1 MVPASLG
8 IATGWCP
15 YDDGVRTPVALTIA
29 GSDPSG
35 SSGLQADI
43 PTFAAFG
50 VHATSVLTLITAQN
64 SVGIQQFHP
73 LASELVGAQLES
85 LLADMPPRAA
95 KTGLLYSAPVL
106 DVVGAAAAALGALVI
121 DPVMV
126 NSAGRLIVEQQVVER
141 YRSLC
146 ARAAVITPNRREAE
160 LLVGSSDAFD
170 DTDTV
175 VGAAEALRDLG
186 ADTVVVTGGRGT
198 DPRAVDVL
206 ISQHGVDVVASER
219 VGDEIIRGTGC
230 TFSAAIVAALAR
242 GEPPA
247 DAISAARNFVQ
258 MQLGAASRVIG
269 SGRPGVPH
277 VFARE

>member
-1 MVPASLG
+1 MGS
-8 IATGWCP
+8 ATCGRP
-15 YDDGVRTPVALTIA
+15 YDDGVHTAVALTIA

-43 PTFAAFG
+43 PTFASFG
-50 VHATSVLTLITAQN
+50 VHATSVLTLVTAQN

-73 LASELVGAQLES
+73 LSPELVAAQLES
-85 LLADMPPRAA
+85 LLADMPPKAT
-95 KTGLLYSAPVL
+95 KTGLLFSAPVL
-106 DVVGAAAAALGALVI
+106 AAVAARASELGQLVV

-126 NSAGRLIVEQQVVER
+126 NSAGQLIVEQQVVEQ

-146 ARAAVITPNRREAE
+146 AHAAVITPNRWEAE
-160 LLVGSSDAFD
+160 LLVGSARVLEDAD
-170 DTDTV
+170 AV

-186 ADTVVVTGGRGT
+186 ADTVVVTGGRGN

-206 ISQHGVDVVASER
+206 ISQHGVEVVASER
-219 VGDEIIRGTGC
+219 VGEEIIRGTGC
-230 TFSAAIVAALAR
+230 TFSAAVVARLAQ
-242 GEPPA
+242 GAPPA
-247 DAISAARNFVQ
+247 DAISAARRFVQ
-258 MQLGAASRVIG
+258 LQLGAAGRAIG